1 MACASPQSAPPG
13 HHLPTPGRHL
23 RCPRL
28 CVTAF
33 REICNVMCMKPLHAS
48 ADGSAL
54 RQMPSGRLGLL
65 SRIVLSRI
73 AGEPDFS

>member
-1 MACASPQSAPPG
+1 
-13 HHLPTPGRHL
+13 
-23 RCPRL
+23 
-28 CVTAF
+28 
-33 REICNVMCMKPLHAS
+33 MCMKPLHAS

-65 SRIVLSRI
+65 SRIVLSRNVLSRNVLSRI